1 MLPFVSFS
9 LHCCGWKTWPK
20 AKGAQV
26 YTIGAAT
33 THEAVGVQR
42 AFASRRTL
50 DVAAVPRAGPEAA
63 TVTLRSA
70 HHLSHWGTGENGL
83 D

>member
-1 MLPFVSFS
+1 MENL
-9 LHCCGWKTWPK
+9 
-20 AKGAQV
+20 AKNEMSA
-26 YTIGAAT
+26 TIGAAT

-42 AFASRRTL
+42 AFASRCTL
-50 DVAAVPRAGPEAA
+50 DVAAVPGARPEAA